1 MPVHWCCHQ
10 LLYSGHYNSC
20 FWERRRKISPG
31 PFAGIDNV
39 WIKIDLHRYLMSNA
53 RPKALLYPIG
63 KYFGPKG
70 LIGDGSKSSVL
81 ERQKTWKDKR
91 KYVHKAAGQPRFLG
105 VQKQRWFSNA
115 GRKTKDL
122 ENLLVGI
129 FRLRNDLQ
137 CDLLLSGASSF
148 SIPKRSVSFQRK

>member
-31 PFAGIDNV
+31 PFAGIDIG
-39 WIKIDLHRYLMSNA
+39 WIKIALHRYLMSNA
-53 RPKALLYPIG
+53 RSKALLYPIG

-81 ERQKTWKDKR
+81 ERQTGICPQGSGPAALFGRPKTAMVLKCR
-91 KYVHKAAGQPRFLG
+91 AQ
-105 VQKQRWFSNA
+105 N
-115 GRKTKDL
+115 
-122 ENLLVGI
+122 E
-129 FRLRNDLQ
+129 
-137 CDLLLSGASSF
+137 
-148 SIPKRSVSFQRK
+148 RS